1 MWTRAELKMRAKQN
15 LSRYYGPALFVSFIA
30 NMFTSSGGGGSSSG
44 GAAAGVNSG
53 AGMGGDLNYQAPLE
67 GVEGIEDII
76 AGVPGAVDSFVE
88 ALDPVAMSV
97 IASIAVVAIVIGFV
111 LITFVSP
118 LFEVGKNRFYMESRA
133 TGYSVGIQELLW
145 GFTHNYLNIVW
156 TMFLKNMIV
165 FLGTLCCVI
174 PGVYLGYCYYMVPY
188 ILAENPDMRAG
199 DVLRM
204 SKEMMTGNK
213 MNTLV
218 LEVSFWGW
226 WILGTLLCGVG
237 GVLIQPYYD
246 ATFAELYA
254 VLRQK
259 FQYNLNGFGHSDI
272 GYDGGQGGAYQEYR
286 DYGRDD
292 YYSNNRSYEY
302 NDDYY
307 RNGGGTDVTQQQYVP
322 SSERNESPGAGQ
334 ESSGQRNAEG
344 GGNTDYGYYQGT
356 DAEHRSAEQNSP
368 VVQEERGREVKRS
381 EGGPGRGYYL
391 NGVFYPYTDDELRQ
405 LEENKHKN

>member
-1 MWTRAELKMRAKQN
+1 M
-15 LSRYYGPALFVSFIA
+15 
-30 NMFTSSGGGGSSSG
+30 
-44 GAAAGVNSG
+44 
-53 AGMGGDLNYQAPLE
+53 
-67 GVEGIEDII
+67 
-76 AGVPGAVDSFVE
+76 
-88 ALDPVAMSV
+88 
-97 IASIAVVAIVIGFV
+97 
-111 LITFVSP
+111 
-118 LFEVGKNRFYMESRA
+118 
-133 TGYSVGIQELLW
+133 
-145 GFTHNYLNIVW
+145 
-156 TMFLKNMIV
+156 
-165 FLGTLCCVI
+165 
-174 PGVYLGYCYYMVPY
+174 
-188 ILAENPDMRAG
+188 
-199 DVLRM
+199 
-204 SKEMMTGNK
+204 
-213 MNTLV
+213 
-218 LEVSFWGW
+218 
-226 WILGTLLCGVG
+226 
-237 GVLIQPYYD
+237 
-246 ATFAELYA
+246 
-254 VLRQK
+254 LRQK